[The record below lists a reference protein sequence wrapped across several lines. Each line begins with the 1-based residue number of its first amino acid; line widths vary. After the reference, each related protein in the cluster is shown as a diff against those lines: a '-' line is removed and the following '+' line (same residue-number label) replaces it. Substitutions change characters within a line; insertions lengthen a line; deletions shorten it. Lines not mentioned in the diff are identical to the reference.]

1 VFHSFGGT
9 NSLAGNSMTHLG
21 EQFQTLRV
29 ALVHHWLVRMRGG
42 EKVLA
47 ALCRL
52 FPQADIF
59 TLVYDPEGICE
70 TITRHRVTTSWI
82 QRLPLARRH
91 YAQYLPLFPLAIEQF
106 DLSDYDLAISSD
118 ASVAKG
124 VLTRP
129 ETCHICY
136 CHSPLRYAWSA
147 YHTYLEAVSSRW
159 KRGLV
164 PFFLHYLR
172 LWDVSAANRVD
183 YFVANS
189 RNVANRIQKYYRRE
203 ASVVYPPVEVS
214 SFPVPAQTEDYYLA
228 VGQWVPYKRFD
239 LAIEAFNELR
249 RPLWVVGEGPEEP
262 RLKRRAQS
270 HIRFLSR
277 VSDSQLRTILSQCRA
292 LVFPGEEDFG
302 MIIPETHACGRPA
315 IALARGGALE
325 TVIPGVNGVLFQEA
339 SAAALRAAVLH
350 FESIESQLNP
360 QEIRVS
366 AERFKEELFFE
377 KMAGFVAEK
386 LAEHQQRFSL
396 ESQKSKPSALVR

>member
-1 VFHSFGGT
+1 
-9 NSLAGNSMTHLG
+9 MTLLG

-106 DLSDYDLAISSD
+106 NLSDYDLAISSD

-159 KRGLV
+159 KRGLI
-164 PFFLHYLR
+164 PFFLNYLR

-189 RNVANRIQKYYRRE
+189 RNVANRIGSTTVGKQ
-203 ASVVYPPVEVS
+203 ASSIPP
-214 SFPVPAQTEDYYLA
+214 
-228 VGQWVPYKRFD
+228 WRF
-239 LAIEAFNELR
+239 
-249 RPLWVVGEGPEEP
+249 
-262 RLKRRAQS
+262 
-270 HIRFLSR
+270 
-277 VSDSQLRTILSQCRA
+277 
-292 LVFPGEEDFG
+292 
-302 MIIPETHACGRPA
+302 
-315 IALARGGALE
+315 
-325 TVIPGVNGVLFQEA
+325 
-339 SAAALRAAVLH
+339 
-350 FESIESQLNP
+350 
-360 QEIRVS
+360 
-366 AERFKEELFFE
+366 
-377 KMAGFVAEK
+377 
-386 LAEHQQRFSL
+386 
-396 ESQKSKPSALVR
+396 